1 MSNSIKSYQV
11 CVHFQQPIRHIPP
24 ALMQSFKQTKSFFF
38 TLARRW
44 KHPDSLSMLWI
55 CMDAVPKVFELFKEN
70 IARQHAEMCC
80 EQVSRVSRPC
90 VLSAWRGYRPRH
102 QGAAQA
108 AAKVLPRVNLP
119 QDLQLCV
126 SKCHSPLFAPF
137 LPHGRCRDPSNQT
150 IQTCWNI
157 PCKTWIKTW
166 SVPWK
171 SHQNSLVV
179 YGCSSHPSMVL

>member
-126 SKCHSPLFAPF
+126 SKCHRPLFAPF

-150 IQTCWNI
+150 IQTCWNM

-166 SVPWK
+166 SVPLEITPK
-171 SHQNSLVV
+171 
-179 YGCSSHPSMVL
+179 